1 MILQLTQSAETQRV
15 SPQDILDYQTFARRH
30 QTPAGKNELKQF
42 ERFHAATHLISQ
54 EMDTYLDAKLTPNDH
69 SRTVIADVCGVK
81 NETLTAVFCQTSGID
96 EPLAKSIEIINKSQ
110 NTNAIIL
117 LPRELDQPT
126 LEEPVRIALETGK
139 ATMEVFGWFGDTFQE
154 TFRETLG
161 LIELLG
167 SEARMRVLAPL
178 LERSGAKR
186 DYRTRINPKLVY
198 HNISALSDA
207 GLLDENIEGAYELS
221 QFGKTVLAE
230 FITFLEKTRKTLNES
245 RTREVKND

>member
-1 MILQLTQSAETQRV
+1 MILQLTQTAEAQRV
-15 SPQDILDYQTFARRH
+15 SPQDILDYKTFARKH

-42 ERFHAATHLISQ
+42 ERFHAARNLISQ
-54 EMDTYLDAKLTPNDH
+54 EK
-69 SRTVIADVCGVK
+69 
-81 NETLTAVFCQTSGID
+81 
-96 EPLAKSIEIINKSQ
+96 
-110 NTNAIIL
+110 NTNVIIL

-126 LEEPVRIALETGK
+126 LKEPVRIALERGK
-139 ATMEVFGWFGDTFQE
+139 ATVEVLGWFGDTFQE

-167 SEARMRVLAPL
+167 NETRMRMLAPL

-230 FITFLEKTRKTLNES
+230 FITFLEKTRKTLDES

>member
-1 MILQLTQSAETQRV
+1 MRLQLAHTTETQRV
-15 SPQDILDYQTFARRH
+15 SPQDILDYKTFARKH
-30 QTPAGKNELKQF
+30 QTPVGKSELKQF
-42 ERFHAATHLISQ
+42 ERFHAATRLISQ
-54 EMDTYLDAKLTPNDH
+54 EMDTYLDARLTPNDH
-69 SRTVIADVCGVK
+69 SRTITVDVCGVK
-81 NETLTAVFCQTSGID
+81 NKTLTAVFCQTTGID
-96 EPLAKSIEIINKSQ
+96 EAFAKSIETINKSQ

-117 LPRELDQPT
+117 LPRELDQLT
-126 LEEPVRIALETGK
+126 LGEPVRLALETGK
-139 ATMEVFGWFGDTFQE
+139 ATMEVLGWFGDTFQE
-154 TFRETLG
+154 TFRETFA

-167 SEARMRVLAPL
+167 NETRMRMLAPL

-207 GLLDENIEGAYELS
+207 GLLDENIQGAYELS

-230 FITFLEKTRKTLNES
+230 FITFLEKTRKTLDES

>member
-1 MILQLTQSAETQRV
+1 MILQLTQTAETQHV
-15 SPQDILDYQTFARRH
+15 SPQDIIDYKTFTRKH

-42 ERFHAATHLISQ
+42 ERFHAATHLISH

-69 SRTVIADVCGVK
+69 SRTIIVDVCGVK
-81 NETLTAVFCQTSGID
+81 NETLTAVFCQTAGID
-96 EPLAKSIEIINKSQ
+96 EPLTKSIETINKSQ

-117 LPRELDQPT
+117 LPRELDQLT
-126 LEEPVRIALETGK
+126 ITEPVRIALERGK
-139 ATMEVFGWFGDTFQE
+139 ATMEVLGWFGNTFQE

-167 SEARMRVLAPL
+167 NETRMRMLAPL
-178 LERSGAKR
+178 LEGSGAKR

-207 GLLDENIEGAYELS
+207 GLLDENVDGAYELS

-230 FITFLEKTRKTLNES
+230 FITFLEKTRKTLGES
-245 RTREVKND
+245 RTREVEND

>member
-1 MILQLTQSAETQRV
+1 MILRLTQSTETHRV
-15 SPQDILDYQTFARRH
+15 SVQDILDYNTFARRH
-30 QTPAGKNELKQF
+30 KTPAGKNELKQF
-42 ERFHAATHLISQ
+42 ERFHAARDLISQ
-54 EMDTYLDAKLTPNDH
+54 EMDTYLDAELTPNDD
-69 SRTVIADVCGVK
+69 SRAIVVDACGIK
-81 NETLTAVFCQTSGID
+81 NETLTAVFCQTAGID
-96 EPLAKSIEIINKSQ
+96 EPLAKSIETINRSQ

-117 LPRELDQPT
+117 LPRELDQPA
-126 LEEPVRIALETGK
+126 LKEPVRIALARGK
-139 ATMEVFGWFGDTFQE
+139 ATMEVLGWFGDTFEE

-167 SEARMRVLAPL
+167 NETRMRMLAPL

-221 QFGKTVLAE
+221 QFGKTILAE
-230 FITFLEKTRKTLNES
+230 FITFLDKTRKTLDES

>member
-1 MILQLTQSAETQRV
+1 
-15 SPQDILDYQTFARRH
+15 
-30 QTPAGKNELKQF
+30 
-42 ERFHAATHLISQ
+42 
-54 EMDTYLDAKLTPNDH
+54 
-69 SRTVIADVCGVK
+69 
-81 NETLTAVFCQTSGID
+81 VFCQTAGLD
-96 EPLAKSIEIINKSQ
+96 EPLTKSIETITKSQ
-110 NTNAIIL
+110 NANAIIL

-126 LEEPVRIALETGK
+126 LEEPVRIALERGK
-139 ATMEVFGWFGDTFQE
+139 ATMEVLGWFGDTFQE

-167 SEARMRVLAPL
+167 NETRMRMLAPL
-178 LERSGAKR
+178 FERSGAKR

-198 HNISALSDA
+198 HNITALSDA

-230 FITFLEKTRKTLNES
+230 FITFLEKTRKTLDES